1 MTKITSYDITNHQ
14 GDSISIAN
22 FGARLISWH
31 TRVADEVR
39 NIVLGYSKLED
50 YLTDPFFMGA
60 IVGPYANRIANARCE
75 MDGKET
81 TLSANEGKHQLH
93 GGDQALANQFWLCS
107 HHDENSLTLTC
118 KLKDR
123 FNGYPGD
130 LNFKV
135 IYTILQSSELNI
147 TLEVDSEK
155 LTIAG
160 PTAHPYFNLNKEQ
173 KSAEHSLKLNSEY
186 YTPIDSNGIPV
197 GKISSVKDTNYD
209 FLSLRKIS
217 SFCDGQTLDDNF
229 VIALTDTTTE
239 PACLQHATLMSAD
252 QKLTLHASSNY
263 PSLQVYTGK
272 YLREPF
278 LPNQGVCLEP
288 QFTPDSPN
296 QSIFPF
302 HFTSPNQ
309 VLSTVIIYKLTK

>member
-118 KLKDR
+118 KLKDS

-135 IYTILQSSELNI
+135 VYTILQSSELNI

-155 LTIAG
+155 PTIAG

-173 KSAEHSLKLNSEY
+173 KSPEHSLKLNSEH
-186 YTPIDSNGIPV
+186 YTPVDRSGIPI
-197 GKISSVKDTNYD
+197 GEIKSVKGTNYD
-209 FLSLRKIS
+209 FYSLKEIS
-217 SFCDGQTLDDNF
+217 SSCEGQTLDDNF
-229 VIALTDTTTE
+229 VIALTDTSTE
-239 PACLQHATLMSAD
+239 PAIFQHATLVSAD

-263 PSLQVYTGK
+263 PALQVYTGQ

-296 QSIFPF
+296 QTIFPF
-302 HFTSPNQ
+302 HFTTPNQ
-309 VLSTVIIYKLTK
+309 SLSTVIIYKLTK

>member
-1 MTKITSYDITNHQ
+1 MTKIISYKIANHQ

-93 GGDQALANQFWLCS
+93 GGDNALANQFWQCS

-118 KLKDR
+118 KLKDN

-135 IYTILQSSELNI
+135 KYEILQSSELSI
-147 TLEVDSEK
+147 TIEVDSEK

-173 KSAEHSLKLNSEY
+173 KSSEHSLKLISEH
-186 YTPIDSNGIPV
+186 YTPVDSTGIPV
-197 GKISSVKDTNYD
+197 GKIAPVKGTNYD

-217 SFCDGQTLDDNF
+217 SSCNGQNLDDNF

-239 PACLQHATLMSAD
+239 PTSFHHATLVSAD
-252 QKLTLHASSNY
+252 QKLSLHASSNY
-263 PSLQVYTGK
+263 PALQVYTGK

-278 LPNQGVCLEP
+278 LLNQGVCLEP

-296 QSIFPF
+296 QKIFPF